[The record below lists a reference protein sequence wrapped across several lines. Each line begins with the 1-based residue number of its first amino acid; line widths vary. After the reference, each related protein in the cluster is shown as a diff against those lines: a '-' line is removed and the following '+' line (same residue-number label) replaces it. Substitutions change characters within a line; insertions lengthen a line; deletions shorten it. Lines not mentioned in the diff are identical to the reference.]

1 MCILNTIRT
10 RYAHR
15 LRYNTFMNAENEKAL
30 YKIAEDQGG
39 YFSIAQANSIGIRRN
54 QIYRAVNQGTIERVY
69 HGVYRLVLYPANQF
83 EEIYAAVISI
93 GDNAVVGYE
102 TAMYVYGLSD
112 IIPANIHLIMPRSSS
127 RRRKHVKMHTTKLD
141 DEDIT
146 LYDGFRITTVA
157 RTIVDVFSAHADK
170 DQVHLAI
177 TQAISQGMTTPEKLI
192 YQAQKR
198 SKNIHKEIKS
208 LINREV

>member
-1 MCILNTIRT
+1 
-10 RYAHR
+10 
-15 LRYNTFMNAENEKAL
+15 MNAEKEKAL

-54 QIYRAVNQGTIERVY
+54 QIYRAVSRGTIEKVY
-69 HGVYRLVLYPANQF
+69 HGVYRLVLFPANQY
-83 EEIYAAVISI
+83 EEIYAAVISM
-93 GDNAVVGYE
+93 GEKAVVGYE
-102 TAMYVYGLSD
+102 TALYVYGLSD
-112 IIPANIHLIMPRSSS
+112 IIPADIHLIMPRSSS
-127 RRRKHVKMHTTKLD
+127 RRRKHIKMHTTKLD

-146 LYDGFRITTVA
+146 LYNGFRITTVA
-157 RTIVDVFSAHADK
+157 RTIVDVFSTHADK

-198 SKNIHKEIKS
+198 SNKKHIEIKS
-208 LINREV
+208 LINYEV